1 MTTAALAAAFIASVL
16 VPLTGLA
23 LFLGLRAM
31 RPPSRLGQRVELYG
45 GHSAAAA
52 PVVESPRVPFKER
65 VLKPAVLRVVRTLGS
80 LGSSRS
86 RAKLQMRLEQ
96 AGDPGGIGPVE
107 FAGAKLCLTL
117 IMGALAV
124 QYLLSA
130 AKVAPAMLLLL
141 LLATLLAMRLPDIW
155 ISRRTKRRQV
165 EMIKVLPDAL
175 DMLTIAVGAG
185 LSFDQAVGELV
196 ARWNNELSR
205 EFRRVLSEIGLG
217 KSRREALE
225 NFSRRS
231 GVSDIVSFVVAINHA
246 EELGAS
252 LGPVL
257 KVQSQEMRTR
267 RRQRAQEAAN
277 KVPVKMMFPMVML
290 IFPAIF
296 AVVLGPTIPQLID
309 ALSNV
314 PGVKDMFNR

>member
-1 MTTAALAAAFIASVL
+1 MTAASLAAAFIASVL
-16 VPLTGLA
+16 VPLTA
-23 LFLGLRAM
+23 LVLFIGVRAL
-31 RPPSRLGQRVELYG
+31 RPPSRLVQRMELYG
-45 GHSAAAA
+45 HTAAAT
-52 PVVESPRVPFKER
+52 PVVEVPRVPFKER
-65 VLKPAVLRVVRTLGS
+65 VLKPAILRVIRRLGLLVS
-80 LGSSRS
+80 GRS

-96 AGDPGGIGPVE
+96 AGDPGGMSAVE
-107 FAGAKLCLTL
+107 FAGAKLCLML
-117 IMGALAV
+117 IMGILAM
-124 QYLLSA
+124 QYMLSA
-130 AKVAPAMLLLL
+130 SKVAPVMLVLL

-155 ISRRTKRRQV
+155 ISRRTKRRQI

-185 LSFDQAVGELV
+185 LSFDQAIGELV

-225 NFSRRS
+225 NFSRRA

-277 KVPVKMMFPMVML
+277 KLPVKMMFPMVML

-296 AVVLGPTIPQLID
+296 AVVLGPTIPQLIE
-309 ALSNV
+309 AFSNV

>member
-1 MTTAALAAAFIASVL
+1 MLAAAFIASAL
-16 VPLTGLA
+16 VPLTA
-23 LFLGLRAM
+23 LVLFIGVRAL
-31 RPPSRLGQRVELYG
+31 RPPSRLGQRMELYG
-45 GHSAAAA
+45 YTAAASPVIKA
-52 PVVESPRVPFKER
+52 PKIPFKER
-65 VLKPAVLRVVRTLGS
+65 VLKPAVLRVVRRLGLLGS
-80 LGSSRS
+80 GRN
-86 RAKLQMRLEQ
+86 RAKLQLRLEQ
-96 AGDPGGIGPVE
+96 AGDPGGIGAVE
-107 FAGAKLCLTL
+107 FAGAKLCLII
-117 IMGALAV
+117 IMAVVAV
-124 QYLLSA
+124 QYMLTAS
-130 AKVAPAMLLLL
+130 KVAPAMLVLL
-141 LLATLLAMRLPDIW
+141 LLAMFLAFRLPDIW
-155 ISRRTKRRQV
+155 ISRRTKRRQI

-175 DMLTIAVGAG
+175 DMLTISVGAG

-196 ARWNNELSR
+196 ARWDNELSH

-217 KSRREALE
+217 KSRRESLE

-277 KVPVKMMFPMVML
+277 KLPVKMMIPMVLL

-296 AVVLGPTIPQLID
+296 AVLLGPAIPQIIE
-309 ALSNV
+309 AFSNI
-314 PGVKDMFNR
+314 PGIKGISNR

>member
-1 MTTAALAAAFIASVL
+1 
-16 VPLTGLA
+16 
-23 LFLGLRAM
+23 
-31 RPPSRLGQRVELYG
+31 
-45 GHSAAAA
+45 
-52 PVVESPRVPFKER
+52 
-65 VLKPAVLRVVRTLGS
+65 
-80 LGSSRS
+80 
-86 RAKLQMRLEQ
+86 MRLEQ
-96 AGDPGGIGPVE
+96 AGDPGGMSAVE
-107 FAGAKLCLTL
+107 FAGAKLCLMI
-117 IMGALAV
+117 IMGVVAV
-124 QYLLSA
+124 RYMLSA
-130 AKVAPAMLLLL
+130 SKVAPVMLVLV
-141 LLATLLAMRLPDIW
+141 LLATLLAFRLPDIW
-155 ISRRTKRRQV
+155 ISRRTKRRQI

-185 LSFDQAVGELV
+185 LSFDQAIGELV

-225 NFSRRS
+225 NFSRRA

-277 KVPVKMMFPMVML
+277 KLPVKMMFPMVML

-296 AVVLGPTIPQLID
+296 AVVLGPTIPQLIE
-309 ALSNV
+309 AFSNV

>member
-1 MTTAALAAAFIASVL
+1 M
-16 VPLTGLA
+16 
-23 LFLGLRAM
+23 
-31 RPPSRLGQRVELYG
+31 ELYG
-45 GHSAAAA
+45 HTAAAA
-52 PVVESPRVPFKER
+52 PVVEVPRVPFKER
-65 VLKPAVLRVVRTLGS
+65 VLKPVVLRVVRRLGLLVS
-80 LGSSRS
+80 GRS

-96 AGDPGGIGPVE
+96 AGDPGGMSAVE
-107 FAGAKLCLTL
+107 FAGAKFCLMI
-117 IMGALAV
+117 IMGILAM
-124 QYLLSA
+124 QYMLSA
-130 AKVAPAMLLLL
+130 SKVAPVMLVLL

-155 ISRRTKRRQV
+155 ISRRTKRRQI

-185 LSFDQAVGELV
+185 LSFDQAIGELV

-225 NFSRRS
+225 NFSRRA

-277 KVPVKMMFPMVML
+277 KLPVKMMFPMVML

-296 AVVLGPTIPQLID
+296 AVVLGPTIPQLIE
-309 ALSNV
+309 AFSNV